1 MASFLK
7 TRAEEEKEPRMPDP
21 ASSLYDQ
28 DFYAWANEQA
38 ALLRAGKL
46 ADADIAHIA
55 EEIESMGRTEK
66 RELVSRLTILLMHL
80 LKWQYQA
87 ERRSR
92 SWAATIRNQRLD
104 VADHL
109 LDNPSLKARLPE
121 SLAAAYERA
130 RNSATAETDLPESLF
145 PLECPWSFE
154 QSIEAEFW
162 PERPAH

>member
-1 MASFLK
+1 
-7 TRAEEEKEPRMPDP
+7 MPEP
-21 ASSLYDQ
+21 ASSLYDR
-28 DFYAWANEQA
+28 DFHAWAHEQA

-66 RELVSRLTILLMHL
+66 RELVSRLTVLLMHL
-80 LKWQYQA
+80 LKWQFQP
-87 ERRSR
+87 ERRGR
-92 SWAATIRNQRLD
+92 SWVATIRNQRLD

-109 LDNPSLKARLPE
+109 ADNPSLKARLPE

-130 RNSATAETDLPESLF
+130 RNSAAAETDLPDSLF
-145 PLECPWSFE
+145 PRECPWSFE
-154 QSIEAEFW
+154 QIMGAEFW